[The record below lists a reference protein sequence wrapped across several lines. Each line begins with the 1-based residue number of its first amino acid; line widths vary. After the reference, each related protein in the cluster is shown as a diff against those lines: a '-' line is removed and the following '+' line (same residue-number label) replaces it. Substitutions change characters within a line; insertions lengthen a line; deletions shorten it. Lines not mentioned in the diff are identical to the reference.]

1 MVKKLVNVFF
11 EDDSQTSNEG
21 HHGYFLV
28 LVVWGAI
35 LFVNSIFEY
44 FTEKAFIENSFSILM
59 IGLVVYFAAETF
71 GKKRTKG
78 DG

>member
-1 MVKKLVNVFF
+1 MIKKLVNLFF

-28 LVVWGAI
+28 FVVWGAI
-35 LFVNSIFEY
+35 LFINGIFEY
-44 FTEKAFIENSFSILM
+44 FTERALIESSFSILM

-71 GKKRTKG
+71 AKKSTKG
-78 DG
+78 DR